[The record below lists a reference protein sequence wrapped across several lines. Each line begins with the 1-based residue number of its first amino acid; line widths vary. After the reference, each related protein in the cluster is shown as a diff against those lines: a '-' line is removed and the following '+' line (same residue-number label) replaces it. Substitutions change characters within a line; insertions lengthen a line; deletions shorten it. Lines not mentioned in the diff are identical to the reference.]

1 MKDTDT
7 TESAPK
13 DPLIETIR
21 ARVVAYIGG
30 APGYEGMSLRELSR
44 RIGMSASGLTKF
56 ADGAMPYTPTRR
68 KLLRWYRALVPATR
82 EEQKRDGLSL
92 LLADMAPAQ
101 RAEAER
107 QIQQILAAY
116 EAPAA
121 GAAGNA
127 APRRPRR
134 TKRAEGGAGD

>member
-82 EEQKRDGLSL
+82 EEQKRDGMSL

-107 QIQQILAAY
+107 RIQQILAAY

-121 GAAGNA
+121 GAAGD

-134 TKRAEGGAGD
+134 TKRADGGAGD